1 MTMVIVIA
9 VLLASFVSSFRTLR
23 AVQELP
29 GWAYKRARRGP
40 KAMWVWIALIC
51 LVSPLGLLSFL
62 LWVVFGRGVTRAW
75 AEGDPEGY
83 NEANKRANLNAAYQ
97 ASRREGRD

>member
-1 MTMVIVIA
+1 VTMVIAIA
-9 VLLASFVSSFRTLR
+9 VLLASFVLSFRTLR

-29 GWAYKRARRGP
+29 GWAYKHAHRGP

-51 LVSPLGLLSFL
+51 LVPPLGLISFV
-62 LWVVFGRGVTRAW
+62 LWAVFGWGVKRAW

-83 NEANKRANLNAAYQ
+83 NEAVQRANLNAAYQ